1 MISDQNGGERR
12 AVQRNWTEHVWQAA
26 GIVAIIFLGIG
37 IPLLLWGGDVNIA
50 LKTGADRDIQL
61 KADILADRIDNRA
74 FQTEVRTLLSSMQT
88 ALTEARLE
96 IERSK
101 GKR

>member
-1 MISDQNGGERR
+1 M
-12 AVQRNWTEHVWQAA
+12 QRSSWLEHFYQAA
-26 GIVAIIFLGIG
+26 GIVGFVLATIG